1 MILLNLNI
9 TIFQKTVSSQKKKDP
24 CGKMH
29 TRQNIFTHFFSKKKA
44 PAGKCRHDKKMF
56 YGFFSFFSWRKFS
69 MYHKFSHLTTI
80 FFIGKNS
87 YFSYTIFFSHHNRI
101 FSHHSRVFSHHNRV
115 LSKHNRVLSKHNRV
129 LLKHNRVLL
138 KHKRAKIRGKWSDSS

>member
-1 MILLNLNI
+1 MHTRQNI
-9 TIFQKTVSSQKKKDP
+9 FTYFSQKKGP

-29 TRQNIFTHFFSKKKA
+29 TRQKNVLRIFFDFFREKN
-44 PAGKCRHDKKMF
+44 F
-56 YGFFSFFSWRKFS
+56 

-87 YFSYTIFFSHHNRI
+87 YFSYTIFFSHHSRV

-115 LSKHNRVLSKHNRV
+115 LLKHNRV
-129 LLKHNRVLL
+129 LLKHNRVLLKHSRVLL

>member
-1 MILLNLNI
+1 MAKNVSLFCLFFPGKEFLRNL
-9 TIFQKTVSSQKKKDP
+9 
-24 CGKMH
+24 
-29 TRQNIFTHFFSKKKA
+29 
-44 PAGKCRHDKKMF
+44 
-56 YGFFSFFSWRKFS
+56 SFFSGKGIFT
-69 MYHKFSHLTTI
+69 YYKFSHLTTI

-129 LLKHNRVLL
+129 LLKHNRVLSKHNEVL
-138 KHKRAKIRGKWSDSS
+138 SKHNEVLSKHKRAKIRGKWSDSS